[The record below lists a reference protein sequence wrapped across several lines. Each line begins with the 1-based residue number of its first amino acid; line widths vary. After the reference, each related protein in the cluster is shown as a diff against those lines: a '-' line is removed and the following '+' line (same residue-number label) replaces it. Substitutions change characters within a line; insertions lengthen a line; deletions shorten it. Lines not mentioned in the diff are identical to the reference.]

1 MPEQDKSVVIETVN
15 EKKNEILTSALP
27 GWSVYYKF

>member
-1 MPEQDKSVVIETVN
+1 MPEQDKSVVMETVT
-15 EKKNEILTSALP
+15 KKNEILTSALP